1 MTHPGPYGVPVLLF
15 DIETNGLLDT
25 LTKAHCM
32 TIKDASTEVSCR
44 YNDQPAPVIK
54 DGTIEDG
61 VRRLQKASDD
71 GHYLAG
77 HNVIKFDIP
86 ALNKLY
92 PWFKPNLKLVRDTL
106 VLVRLLYPTETL
118 IGIDTTLMKRST
130 NPLPGNLFKRQSLEA
145 WGYRLG
151 VFKDEYSGDPSIPD
165 EKERKERKW
174 ESWNQTMDDYCVQDV
189 EATYALWNKCMEK
202 VEGPQFLP
210 PKPKKGAILE
220 PYSLASVKL
229 EHEVACIIAAQ
240 ERFGIHFDSY
250 MAGKLLAEMVKEKLK
265 IDEELKLVFKPRY
278 FKEAEPKT
286 PSVSRRDQEE
296 LLGINYKRPLYE
308 GKGKNKVIKG
318 YCFKSFDYTEGAP
331 YSKVKLV
338 EFNPS
343 SRVHIALW
351 LKELHGWEPTEFTAD
366 GAAKVDEKVLAS
378 LPYPEAKVFNNYL
391 TICKRL
397 GQLSEGKE
405 SWLRHEVKGR
415 IHGQMVTNGAVTGRA
430 THSNPNMGQVPGVR
444 KGKGPDGKEIVLM
457 GLAGYWGYECR
468 ALFGPPPGY
477 VQVGIDMS
485 GIELRCLAHFMA
497 RYDGGAYGRIV
508 VDGDIHTE
516 NQKAAGL
523 PTRGNA
529 KTFIYA
535 FLYGAGGAKIGA
547 IIGKDAAAGEKL
559 KARFLRSLPALKK
572 LIDAVTV
579 AAGRGYLKGIDG
591 RILKVRHKHASLN
604 TLLQSCGAILS
615 KQWMVIFHSMLEEA
629 GLADKVHQML
639 WVHDE
644 IQLACPP
651 ELADRVGQMAV
662 DAIAKTGEFFNFRV
676 PITGE
681 YKVGKNWAECH

>member
-1 MTHPGPYGVPVLLF
+1 
-15 DIETNGLLDT
+15 
-25 LTKAHCM
+25 M
-32 TIKDASTEVSCR
+32 TIKDASTGASCR

-54 DGTIEDG
+54 DGYIEDG

-71 GHYLAG
+71 GHYIAG

-86 ALNKLY
+86 ALHKLY

-118 IGIDTTLMKRST
+118 IGIDTKLMQRSIT
-130 NPLPGNLFKRQSLEA
+130 PLPGNLFKRQSLEA

-174 ESWNQTMDDYCVQDV
+174 ESWNQSMDDYCVQDV

-220 PYSLASVKL
+220 PFSLASVQL

-240 ERFGIHFDSY
+240 ERYGIHFDAY
-250 MAGKLLAEMVKEKLK
+250 AAGKLLAEMVKEKLK
-265 IDEELKLVFKPRY
+265 IDEALKVSFKPRY
-278 FKEAEPKT
+278 FWDGKVNT

-296 LLGINYKRPLYE
+296 ALGINYQRPIYE
-308 GKGKNKVIKG
+308 GKGKAKTIKG
-318 YCFKSFDYTEGAP
+318 YCYKSYDFVEGAP
-331 YSKVKLV
+331 YCKVKLV
-338 EFNPS
+338 EFNPG
-343 SRVHIALW
+343 SRVHIHIW
-351 LKELHGWEPTEFTAD
+351 LKALHGWEPTEWNTD
-366 GAAKVDEKVLAS
+366 GTAKVDEKVLEK
-378 LPYPEAKVFNNYL
+378 LPYPEAKVFNSYL
-391 TICKRL
+391 TICKRM

-444 KGKGPDGKEIVLM
+444 KGKGKDGSEVVLM
-457 GLAGYWGYECR
+457 GLEGYWGYECR

-535 FLYGAGGAKIGA
+535 FLYGAGGEKIGS
-547 IIGKDAAAGEKL
+547 IIGRGKAAGEAL
-559 KARFLRSLPALKK
+559 KARFLKSLPALAK
-572 LIDAVTV
+572 LIHAVTT
-579 AAGRGYLKGIDG
+579 AASRGYLKGLDG
-591 RILKVRHKHASLN
+591 RILKVRHKHAALN
-604 TLLQSCGAILS
+604 TLLQSAGAILS
-615 KQWMVIFHSMLEEA
+615 KKWMVIFHAMLEEA

-651 ELADRVGQMAV
+651 ELADRVGKMAV
-662 DAIAKTGEFFNFRV
+662 EAIVKTGEYFNFRV

>member
-15 DIETNGLLDT
+15 DIETNGLLDK

-32 TIKDASTEVSCR
+32 TIKDASTGVSSR
-44 YNDQPAPVIK
+44 YNDQPVPVVK
-54 DGTIEDG
+54 DGSIEQG
-61 VRRLQKASDD
+61 VRRLQEATDE
-71 GHYLAG
+71 GHYIAG

-92 PWFKPNLKLVRDTL
+92 PWFKPNLKFVRDTL
-106 VLVRLLYPTETL
+106 VFVRLLYPNEAL
-118 IGIDTTLMKRST
+118 IEIDLRLMARKV

-165 EKERKERKW
+165 EKARKERKW
-174 ESWNQTMDDYCVQDV
+174 ESWNQSMDDYCVQDV
-189 EATYALWNKCMEK
+189 EATHALWGRCMEK
-202 VEGPQFLP
+202 VEGIQFAP

-220 PYSLASVKL
+220 PFSLQSVTL
-229 EHEVACIIAAQ
+229 EHDVACIIAAQ
-240 ERFGIHFDSY
+240 ERFGICFDAY
-250 MAGKLLAEMVKEKLK
+250 MAGKLLSEMVKEKLK
-265 IDEELKLVFKPRY
+265 IDEKLKLVFKPRY
-278 FKEAEPKT
+278 FTDGKEMT

-296 LLGINYKRPLYE
+296 LLGINYDRPLYE
-308 GKGKNKVIKG
+308 GKGKNKTLKG
-318 YCFKSFDYTEGAP
+318 CCFKSFDYTEGAP

-343 SRVHIALW
+343 SRVHIAIW
-351 LKELHGWEPTEFTAD
+351 LKALHGWEPTEFTAD
-366 GAAKVDEKVLAS
+366 GSAKVDEKVLEK
-378 LPYPEAKVFNNYL
+378 LPFPEAKVFNSYL

-405 SWLRHEVKGR
+405 SWLRHEVNGR
-415 IHGQMVTNGAVTGRA
+415 IHGQMITNGAVTGRA
-430 THSNPNMGQVPGVR
+430 THSNPNMGQVPSVR
-444 KGKGPDGKEIVLM
+444 VGKDEHPLM
-457 GLAGYWGYECR
+457 GLEGYWGYECR

-477 VQVGIDMS
+477 IQVGIDMS

-535 FLYGAGGAKIGA
+535 FLYGAGGEKIGA
-547 IIGKDAAAGEKL
+547 IIGKGAAAGEAL
-559 KARFLRSLPALKK
+559 KKRFLRSLPALGK
-572 LIDAVTV
+572 LIDAVTK
-579 AAGRGYLKGIDG
+579 AASRGYLKGIDG
-591 RILKVRHKHASLN
+591 RILKVRHKHAALN

-615 KQWMVIFHSMLEEA
+615 KQWMVIFHAMLEEA

-651 ELADRVGQMAV
+651 ELAERVGKMAV
-662 DAIAKTGEFFNFRV
+662 EAIVKTGEFFNFRV

-681 YKVGKNWAECH
+681 YKIGKNWAECH